1 MIQGM
6 PATPVPPSPSLPPV
20 PDVIEGARV
29 RLRRSRVDDA
39 AALHRVA
46 SDPEVMRYVEWATPR
61 HAGETSRFLEGVDA
75 RWAAGVEHHWAVVAK
90 ADATV
95 IGSVAAR
102 RRGHAADFGVLIGRD
117 HWGRGLGLEAA
128 GLLVGWLG
136 RQSGLERIWAAP
148 DAADARS
155 HRLLGRLGF
164 EAEGVLRRATVRP
177 ALGPSPRD
185 ALMLAR
191 LSDAAIPVEPGP
203 VHGTMAPITQADPT
217 VADMEARVARFDSL
231 QPTADYVDAAI
242 PGCERTTWR
251 VLGDAPGAPLAAG
264 TFHLNLVRCAP
275 GASAPLHNH
284 LTREIFMPL
293 SGRWEVF
300 WGPQGARSLTL
311 ERWDT
316 IVVPPGVSRGFRNV
330 GTDDALLIGIA
341 EGRDP
346 GRINW
351 PEAVRAA
358 ARAAGI
364 ELPSA

>member
-1 MIQGM
+1 M
-6 PATPVPPSPSLPPV
+6 PAKPVPQAPLPFVV
-20 PDVIEGARV
+20 PEVIEGARV
-29 RLRRSRVDDA
+29 RLRRSRVDDS

-46 SDPEVMRYVEWATPR
+46 SDPEVMRHVEWAAPR
-61 HAGETSRFLEGVDA
+61 HPGETTRFLEGVDA
-75 RWAAGVEHHWAVVAK
+75 RWAAGVEHHWAVIAK
-90 ADATV
+90 ADAAV

-136 RQSGLERIWAAP
+136 RQPGLERVWAAP

-185 ALMLAR
+185 ALLLAR
-191 LSDAAIPVEPGP
+191 LTDGATPVERGP
-203 VHGTMAPITQADPT
+203 ARGAMAPVTQADPT
-217 VADMEARVARFDSL
+217 VAEMEARVARFESL
-231 QPTADYVDAAI
+231 LPTADYVDAAI

-251 VLGDAPGAPLAAG
+251 VLGDAPGAPLAADG
-264 TFHLNLVRCAP
+264 FHLNLVRCAP
-275 GASAPLHNH
+275 GKSAPLHNH

-293 SGRWEVF
+293 SGRWEIF

-330 GTDDALLIGIA
+330 GSEDALLIGIA

-351 PEAVRAA
+351 PQAVRAA
-358 ARAAGI
+358 ARAVGI
-364 ELPSA
+364 ELPVA

>member
-1 MIQGM
+1 M
-6 PATPVPPSPSLPPV
+6 PATPVPDAHLPAVV
-20 PDVIEGARV
+20 PDVIEGVRV

-39 AALHRVA
+39 PALHRVA
-46 SDPEVMRYVEWATPR
+46 SDPEVMRFVEWPAPR
-61 HAGETSRFLEGVDA
+61 HPGETTRFLEGVDT
-75 RWAAGVEHHWAVVAK
+75 RWAAGVEHHWAVIAK
-90 ADATV
+90 ADAAV

-102 RRGHAADFGVLIGRD
+102 RRGHAADFGVLTGRD

-136 RQSGLERIWAAP
+136 RQPGLERIWAAP
-148 DAADARS
+148 DSADTRS
-155 HRLLGRLGF
+155 HRMLERLGF
-164 EAEGVLRRATVRP
+164 SAEGVLRRATVRP
-177 ALGPSPRD
+177 ALGPLPRD

-191 LSDAAIPVEPGP
+191 VAEGAVPVDPQPPGGALAP
-203 VHGTMAPITQADPT
+203 VTSANPT
-217 VADMEARVARFDSL
+217 VAEMEARIARFAAL
-231 QPTADYVDAAI
+231 VPTADELDAGI

-264 TFHLNLVRCAP
+264 SFHLSLVRCAP
-275 GASAPLHNH
+275 GMSAPLHNH

-293 SGRWEVF
+293 TGRWEVF
-300 WGPQGARSLTL
+300 WGPDGARSLVL

-316 IVVPPGVSRGFRNV
+316 IAVPPGVSRGLRNV
-330 GTDDALLIGIA
+330 GADEAVLIGIA

-351 PEAVRAA
+351 PDAVRAA

-364 ELPSA
+364 ELPLA